1 MEVKRQ
7 WIFIVARVV
16 ALAEFVIAV
25 IGGISGKLENLE
37 QAIALLVAFC
47 TMALVELWEINAK
60 MDEITHIEIDV
71 NVEDKDDDMG
81 TGGGESA

>member
-1 MEVKRQ
+1 MTDKRQ
-7 WIFIVARVV
+7 WFYIGARVI
-16 ALAEFVIAV
+16 ALAEVVIAV

-37 QAIALLVAFC
+37 QLIALLVAFC
-47 TMALVELWEINAK
+47 TMALVELREINAK

>member
-1 MEVKRQ
+1 MTDKRQ
-7 WIFIVARVV
+7 WFYIGARVI
-16 ALAEFVIAV
+16 ALAELVIAV

-81 TGGGESA
+81 TGGGQSA

>member
-1 MEVKRQ
+1 MTDKRQ
-7 WIFIVARVV
+7 WFYIGARVI
-16 ALAEFVIAV
+16 ALAELVIAI

-71 NVEDKDDDMG
+71 NVEGEDDDMG
-81 TGGGESA
+81 TGGGQSA

>member
-16 ALAEFVIAV
+16 ALAELVIAV
-25 IGGISGKLENLE
+25 IGGISGKLENFE

-81 TGGGESA
+81 TGGGQSA

>member
-1 MEVKRQ
+1 MTDKRQ
-7 WIFIVARVV
+7 WFYIGARVI
-16 ALAEFVIAV
+16 ALAELVIAV

-71 NVEDKDDDMG
+71 NVEGEDDDMG
-81 TGGGESA
+81 TGGGQSA

>member
-1 MEVKRQ
+1 MTDKRQ
-7 WIFIVARVV
+7 WFYIGARVI
-16 ALAEFVIAV
+16 ALAELVIAV